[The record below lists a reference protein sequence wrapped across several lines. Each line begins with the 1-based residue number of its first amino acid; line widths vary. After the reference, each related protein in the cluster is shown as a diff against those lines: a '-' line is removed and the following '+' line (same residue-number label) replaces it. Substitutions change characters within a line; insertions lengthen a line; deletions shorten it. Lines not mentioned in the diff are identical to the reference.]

1 MSASHYSKGE
11 MMKYKIDEKETG
23 IDISVTD
30 AKNDKQKLLD
40 AFRECQEGR
49 CSCPTNEYKKLA
61 SLEVAQDEEGIQ
73 LRLKSKDGEVIDK
86 SEIEKCLAYTSERVK
101 DKGQ

>member
-1 MSASHYSKGE
+1 
-11 MMKYKIDEKETG
+11 MKYKIDENKTG

-30 AKNDKQKLLD
+30 AKNDEQKLLE

-49 CSCPTNEYKKLA
+49 CSCPTEEYKKLA
-61 SLEVAQDEEGIQ
+61 SLEVAQDEAGIQ
-73 LRLKSKDGEVIDK
+73 LHLKSKDGEVIDK

-101 DKGQ
+101 DKD

>member
-1 MSASHYSKGE
+1 
-11 MMKYKIDEKETG
+11 MKYKIDEKETG
-23 IDISVTD
+23 IDISVSD

-49 CSCPTNEYKKLA
+49 CSCPTDEYRKLA
-61 SLEVAQDEEGIQ
+61 SLEVAQDESGIQ
-73 LRLKSKDGEVIDK
+73 LHLKSKDGEVINK

-101 DKGQ
+101 DEGQY

>member
-1 MSASHYSKGE
+1 VPASLLSKGE
-11 MMKYKIDEKETG
+11 MMKYKIDEKESG

-49 CSCPTNEYKKLA
+49 CSCPTEEYKKLA
-61 SLEVAQDEEGIQ
+61 SLEVAQDKAGIR

-86 SEIEKCLAYTSERVK
+86 SEIEKCLGYTAERVK
-101 DKGQ
+101 DKE

>member
-1 MSASHYSKGE
+1 
-11 MMKYKIDEKETG
+11 MKYKIDEKETG

-30 AKNDKQKLLD
+30 AMNDKQKLLD

-61 SLEVAQDEEGIQ
+61 SLEVAHDETGIK
-73 LRLKSKDGEVIDK
+73 LRLKSKEGEVIDK
-86 SEIEKCLAYTSERVK
+86 SEIERCMAYTSERVK
-101 DKGQ
+101 NKS

>member
-1 MSASHYSKGE
+1 
-11 MMKYKIDEKETG
+11 MKYKIEERETG

-30 AKNDKQKLLD
+30 AKHDQQKLLE

-49 CSCPTNEYKKLA
+49 CTCPTEEYKKLA
-61 SLEVAQDEEGIQ
+61 SLEVAHDDEGIQ
-73 LRLKSKDGEVIDK
+73 LRLKSKDGEVINK

-101 DKGQ
+101 DKS

>member
-1 MSASHYSKGE
+1 
-11 MMKYKIDEKETG
+11 MKYKIEERETG

-30 AKNDKQKLLD
+30 AKHDQQKLLE

-49 CSCPTNEYKKLA
+49 CTCPTEEYRKLA
-61 SLEVAQDEEGIQ
+61 SLEVAHDDEGIQ
-73 LRLKSKDGEVIDK
+73 LRLKSKDGEVINK

-101 DKGQ
+101 DKS